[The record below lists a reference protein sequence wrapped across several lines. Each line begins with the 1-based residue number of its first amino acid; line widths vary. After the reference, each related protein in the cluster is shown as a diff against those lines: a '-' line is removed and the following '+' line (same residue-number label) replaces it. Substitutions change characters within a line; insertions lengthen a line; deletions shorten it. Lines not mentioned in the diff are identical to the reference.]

1 MPLALIGYPRYLHL
15 GSALPWVRKDIL
27 LLVGF
32 NYNVNP
38 YSANSNGEKLWH
50 NTLLKVLKR
59 WTLVNL
65 HAYSIL
71 PGVQVTA
78 GLGIFLHSGYLNVSD
93 DSDSPVAM
101 RCIPF

>member
-1 MPLALIGYPRYLHL
+1 M
-15 GSALPWVRKDIL
+15 
-27 LLVGF
+27 
-32 NYNVNP
+32 
-38 YSANSNGEKLWH
+38 
-50 NTLLKVLKR
+50 
-59 WTLVNL
+59 NL

-71 PGVQVTA
+71 PGVQFTA